1 MTIDSFTESPMSA
14 ETSKLAYSIAELA
27 QLAGV
32 GRSFIYEEINSGQLK
47 MKKAGRRT
55 LILRADA
62 TNWLA
67 SLPAVYISSRK
78 RRAR

>member
-1 MTIDSFTESPMSA
+1 MSPD
-14 ETSKLAYSIAELA
+14 TSKLAYSITELA
-27 QLAGV
+27 QVAGV

-67 SLPAVYISSRK
+67 SLPEVYVSSRH
-78 RRAR
+78 RRGR